1 MTSFNEYIHNQNI
14 STIKK
19 KPKKTQTDNN
29 SKGGKKNI
37 KMYERWPACEAAS
50 DLKESKVS
58 SINISLIFPLK

>member
-19 KPKKTQTDNN
+19 NPKKPQTDNN

>member
-1 MTSFNEYIHNQNI
+1 MSFNEYRHNQNI
-14 STIKK
+14 FTIKK
-19 KPKKTQTDNN
+19 KQTKKTQTDNN